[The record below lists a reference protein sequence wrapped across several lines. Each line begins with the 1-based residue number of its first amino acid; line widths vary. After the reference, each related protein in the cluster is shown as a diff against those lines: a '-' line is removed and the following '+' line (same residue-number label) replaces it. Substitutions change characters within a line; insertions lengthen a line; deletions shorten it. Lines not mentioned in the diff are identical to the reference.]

1 MISRR
6 NVLIG
11 GSCFVAAGSA
21 AALTPRNRMSLVH
34 GAKFEDT
41 IPLQFAGWTRRET
54 SAIVTP
60 EDENSLSAR
69 LYSQTLGRLYTRG
82 DSDYVMMLI
91 AYGDTQSDML
101 QLHRPEVC
109 YPAFGFD
116 VTQSNRTDI
125 ALGNGVSIPGR
136 SLTATLPDR
145 TEHITYWTRIGEYL
159 PIDGHEQRMMKLRTA
174 FAGIIPDGVLVRISS
189 AENNPT
195 ASFALNQEFAA
206 DLLAATPPN
215 MRPAL
220 IGTQATHALTQK
232 RA

>member
-34 GAKFEDT
+34 GAKFENA

-60 EDENSLSAR
+60 EGEDSLSAR

-91 AYGDTQSDML
+91 AYGDTQNDML

-109 YPAFGFD
+109 YPAFGFE
-116 VTQSNRTDI
+116 VTQSSRTNI

-159 PIDGHEQRMMKLRTA
+159 PADGREQRMMKLRTA
-174 FAGIIPDGVLVRISS
+174 FAGIVPDGVLVRISS
-189 AENNPT
+189 AENDPA
-195 ASFALNQEFAA
+195 ASFELNQQFAA
-206 DLLAATPPN
+206 DLLAATAPS

-220 IGTQATHALTQK
+220 IGTQATRALAQKHA
-232 RA
+232 